1 MTLDE
6 KNGFTAQTQYPIL
19 VEAKIRRRY
28 SLSNELALLR
38 QKEEK
43 PTEWAEYNQYC
54 EQCKAEAREE
64 LGL

>member
-28 SLSNELALLR
+28 SVSAELAILR

-43 PTEWAEYNQYC
+43 PTEWTEYNAYC
-54 EQCKAEAREE
+54 EGCKAEARRE